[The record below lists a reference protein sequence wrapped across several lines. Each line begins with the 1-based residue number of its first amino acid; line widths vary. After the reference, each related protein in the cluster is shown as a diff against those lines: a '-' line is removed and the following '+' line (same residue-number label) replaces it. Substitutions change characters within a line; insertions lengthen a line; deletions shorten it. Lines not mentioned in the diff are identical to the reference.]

1 MALSEKERII
11 NKTQDEIHGITNKII
26 DNIHSYNPDN
36 LFIIKKMNEILHLI
50 SKIENWDN
58 TNKTKRPK
66 LIELTG
72 YLIALLSLNQLSGD
86 YVTALDVWCTAV
98 NTTKFEY
105 AKSKVNIK
113 IPKIQFND
121 KLFENIIKISF
132 K

>member
-26 DNIHSYNPDN
+26 DNMHSGNPDN

-58 TNKTKRPK
+58 TNKTRRPK

-72 YLIALLSLNQLSGD
+72 YLITLLSRNQLSGD
-86 YVTALDVWCTAV
+86 YITALDVWCTGV
-98 NTTKFEY
+98 NTIEFEY